1 MYPCAAPL
9 EWISE
14 HREQSTT
21 RWNETG
27 FLSSSDSVCIFVR
40 DNSLL
45 SFEVSHLL
53 GKDDDSM
60 LLLWGEFC
68 KKRF

>member
-1 MYPCAAPL
+1 M
-9 EWISE
+9 
-14 HREQSTT
+14 
-21 RWNETG
+21 
-27 FLSSSDSVCIFVR
+27 CIFVR

-53 GKDDDSM
+53 AKDDDSM

-68 KKRF
+68 KKEVLEFCGGRWPKSSEYC